1 MHMPLG
7 MTPRQVDG
15 LLKDNL
21 PRSDGWSPNYPPNGD
36 PIATLGWDTQEY
48 EFGLRLPELLL
59 MRIDRFSMAH
69 SVEARVP
76 FLDPGL
82 VDYGYRI
89 PFDYKLRDGESKHVL
104 KQAIGDV
111 VPDWVIKRPKQGFGA
126 PVERWFGSGFEGL
139 LRDLMNTDAMR
150 TYFNVEWLEAGY
162 RDVRLA
168 RNRVR
173 FSLWFILNFALW
185 HRQWIEGEP
194 TEELIESAISR
205 SGHLT

>member
-7 MTPRQVDG
+7 LTPRQVDG
-15 LLKDNL
+15 LLVKRL
-21 PRSDGWSPNYPPNGD
+21 ARSDGWSPSPPANRD
-36 PIATLGWDTQEY
+36 PVATLGWDTQEY

-89 PFDYKLRDGESKHVL
+89 PFDYKLHDDDTKHVL
-104 KQAIGDV
+104 KRAVADV
-111 VPDWVIKRPKQGFGA
+111 VPGWVIDRPKIGFGA
-126 PVERWFGSGFEGL
+126 PVDRWFGSGFEGL
-139 LRDLMNTDAMR
+139 LRTLMASDAMR
-150 TYFNVEWLEAGY
+150 SYFNVAWLDAGY
-162 RDVRLA
+162 RDGRLT

-185 HRQWIEGEP
+185 HRQWIEQEP
-194 TEELIESAISR
+194 TDALIEDAIAAR
-205 SGHLT
+205 R